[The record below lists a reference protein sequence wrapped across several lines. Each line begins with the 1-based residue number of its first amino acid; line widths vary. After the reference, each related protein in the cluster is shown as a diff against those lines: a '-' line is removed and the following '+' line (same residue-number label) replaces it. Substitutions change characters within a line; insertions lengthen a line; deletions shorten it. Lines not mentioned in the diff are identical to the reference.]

1 MDHPVAAVAVTA
13 GAYLLGTFPTAIL
26 VGRSTGHDP
35 TTEGS
40 GNPGASNVYRTSGRR
55 AGVTVLVGDLLKGA
69 IPAIVGMLVGG
80 RPLGAAAWVA
90 AVLGHVYPAT
100 RRFRGGKGV
109 ATAGGGVVVLFPL
122 VAVVALPVFVA
133 VVKRWRQASLG
144 SLSMAVLV
152 PILVAVFGRPGW
164 EVAAAAGV
172 AVVLIV
178 RHAGNMRRLV
188 RGVEHRVS
196 TVTNDRGMA

>member
-1 MDHPVAAVAVTA
+1 MDHPFAAFAVVA

-55 AGVTVLVGDLLKGA
+55 AGATVLVGDLLKGA
-69 IPAIVGMLVGG
+69 IPAVVGWLVGG

-109 ATAGGGVVVLFPL
+109 ATAGGGVIVLFP
-122 VAVVALPVFVA
+122 VAAVLALPVFVA
-133 VVKRWRQASLG
+133 VIKRWRQASLG

-152 PILVAVFGRPGW
+152 PLLVAVLGRPGW
-164 EVAAAAGV
+164 EVAVAAGV
-172 AVVLIV
+172 AGVLIL
-178 RHAGNMRRLV
+178 RHAGNMRRLLQ
-188 RGVEHRVS
+188 GAEHRVGPGA
-196 TVTNDRGMA
+196 DGGGIA